1 MQPPVR
7 EGLPAAVHASPSA
20 GTLRSRVRRGMSI
33 GTMAALVLAFTGAFD
48 TDQIALGPR
57 LAYWLGVVLA
67 GSALGLVITWA
78 VQAWGG
84 LARWRW
90 AETGLASLLIALPLT
105 FIVVVAS
112 AITFG
117 PLTITAAT
125 VLGFFTIVFPVS
137 LVMTLI
143 NWTTAAKE
151 GQAPAPEQ
159 APEAPIQPAAGPTRS
174 PAAAT
179 LPAGFAERLPVQ
191 LRSGR
196 LIALAAEDHYLR
208 VFTDQ
213 GNDLVLMRMADA
225 VTLLADVPGARV
237 HRSWWVARAAV
248 TGTTRDGDRMVLM
261 LENGLSAPVSRTER
275 PKLAAAG
282 WF

>member
-20 GTLRSRVRRGMSI
+20 GTLRGRVRRGMSI

-90 AETGLASLLIALPLT
+90 AEIGLASLLIALPLT

-125 VLGFFTIVFPVS
+125 VLGFFTVVFPIS

-151 GQAPAPEQ
+151 GQALAPEQ
-159 APEAPIQPAAGPTRS
+159 APEAPVEPAAEPTRS

-179 LPAGFAERLPVQ
+179 LPAGFAERLPEQ

-261 LENGLSAPVSRTER
+261 LENGLCVPVSRTER